1 MKRLPN
7 SILLALRGALSLLCL
22 VAVGVLVACPSGGR
36 SSDMIVGKIT
46 TLKDQEVRPVA
57 QAQIVIR
64 PLTPDPEQKGA
75 DDQPEDPVNL
85 RGVSITNDTGY
96 FEISSFSSDQTFQEY
111 GLLRNWRCEI
121 TIQVPGYYIYKG
133 PFSYGKGGQEL
144 TILLEEKDAD
154 VSDLTGVIQI
164 DEKAIQTGA
173 IRRGN

>member
-1 MKRLPN
+1 MKTMQD
-7 SILLALRGALSLLCL
+7 SIRAALRLS
-22 VAVGVLVACPSGGR
+22 VAVLCGAAVALMVACPSGGR
-36 SSDMIVGKIT
+36 SSDMIAGKIT
-46 TLKDQEVRPVA
+46 TLKDQEIRPVA

-75 DDQPEDPVNL
+75 DEQPEEPVNL

-96 FEISSFSSDQTFQEY
+96 FEITSFSSDQTFQEY
-111 GLLRNWRCEI
+111 SLLRNWRCEI

-144 TILLEEKDAD
+144 TIQLEEKDAD